1 MSPRRDFDKDVSEA
15 APWEKRIAEK
25 IEEFMLKYNVRKI
38 PYGTQREKEIQKSGI
53 DVIVKSESSDWE
65 IKTRDHKYYEKGI
78 LLETKSIVERNI
90 LGWLYTSQ
98 ADVIAYCWLNESS
111 TNLMP
116 NGYFIML
123 KNLRQTL
130 WFKTLTQR
138 YHIRTAKSMR
148 KTPEGER
155 FWTTE
160 FITPPIEDFPRGT
173 LYRFNAILPS
183 NYKQTILP
191 VEREEDESDG

>member
-25 IEEFMLKYNVRKI
+25 LEEVILKYNVRKI
-38 PYGTQREKEIQKSGI
+38 PYGTPREKEIQKSGI
-53 DVIVKSESSDWE
+53 DAIVTSESSNWE
-65 IKTRDHKYYEKGI
+65 IKTRSHKYYEQGI

-90 LGWLYTSQ
+90 PGWLYTSK

-123 KNLRQTL
+123 KKLRKTL

-138 YHIRTAKSMR
+138 YPVKTAKSMR
-148 KTPEGER
+148 KIPEGER

-160 FITPPIEDFPRGT
+160 FIIPQIHDFPPRT
-173 LYRFNAILPS
+173 LHRFNAILPS

-191 VEREEDESDG
+191 VEHKEDEADG